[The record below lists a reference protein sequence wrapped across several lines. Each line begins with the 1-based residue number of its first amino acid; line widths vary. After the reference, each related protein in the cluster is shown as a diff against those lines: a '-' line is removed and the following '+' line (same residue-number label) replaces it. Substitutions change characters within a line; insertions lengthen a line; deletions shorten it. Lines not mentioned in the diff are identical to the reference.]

1 MTMLPSTKMRELTV
15 LLVCATAAATATAA
29 CGSSSSPALLG
40 NQKVVTASPPSQADL
55 VAFSRLTNA
64 IPTEIS
70 ADGSTAYGVVDSGN
84 PWVLL
89 DPAAFPTAATLPANG
104 GPLDAITAGGLTRS
118 KPYVIPTSTGDVSG
132 DATLTLRGNLGCS
145 VLCGQV
151 ASFDYRAVTFT
162 LGDTP
167 PTDAPTDLGA
177 TLSVPFTLSG
187 GGSDEGVP
195 IPASRVV
202 VPVVIEGTTFSMIVD
217 TGASDVILS
226 ADAYNSIVADGRVQ
240 TDGGMSQTTTGTSDS
255 SITRVRS
262 IVVGDATVERPVIG
276 HDAAFDANI
285 AEVSADVG
293 HTIDG
298 SLGGTFLRN
307 YYVTLD
313 YPNLAVN
320 LAPYPDTS
328 FLLDQGEMIG
338 IAVEDVGGG
347 YLVSEV
353 STAAAAAGVNVGD
366 VVLSIDGQDL
376 ASISPL
382 QVATLFYGTV
392 GTTKKVTFGAAAML
406 DNQSIDL
413 TVEEMLPLAN
423 PR

>member
-1 MTMLPSTKMRELTV
+1 MLPSMKMRELTV
-15 LLVCATAAATATAA
+15 LLACACAAATATAG

-40 NQKVVTASPPSQADL
+40 SQTVTASPPSPADL

-104 GPLDAITAGGLTRS
+104 GALDAITAGGFTRT
-118 KPYVIPTSTGDVSG
+118 KPYVIATSTGDVSG
-132 DATLTLRGNLGCS
+132 DSTLTLRGNLGCS

-162 LGDTP
+162 LGDAAP
-167 PTDAPTDLGA
+167 ADAPTDLGA
-177 TLSVPFTLSG
+177 SLSVPFTLSG
-187 GGSDEGVP
+187 GGSDDGVP

-202 VPVVIEGTTFSMIVD
+202 VPVVIEGITFSMIID

-226 ADAYNSIVADGRVQ
+226 ADAYNGIVADGRVQ

-262 IVVGDATVERPVIG
+262 IVVGGATVERPIIG

-313 YPNLAVN
+313 YPSQTVN

-338 IAVEDVGGG
+338 ITVQYVDGA

-353 STAAAAAGVNVGD
+353 STATAALGVNVGD
-366 VVLSIDGQDL
+366 IVVSIDGQDL

-392 GTTKKVTFGAAAML
+392 GATKKVTFGAAATL
-406 DNQSIDL
+406 EDQTLDL

-423 PR
+423 QR

>member
-1 MTMLPSTKMRELTV
+1 MLPSGKMRELTV
-15 LLVCATAAATATAA
+15 LLVSVSAMASATVA
-29 CGSSSSPALLG
+29 CGSSSSPAPLAT
-40 NQKVVTASPPSQADL
+40 KTVTASPASAADL
-55 VAFSRLTNA
+55 IAFSRLTNA
-64 IPTEIS
+64 IPTEIT

-89 DPAAFPTAATLPANG
+89 DPAAFPSAATLPASG
-104 GPLDAITAGGLTRS
+104 GALDAITAGGVTRT

-132 DATLTLRGNLGCS
+132 DSTLTLRGNLGCS

-162 LGDTP
+162 LGDTA

-177 TLSVPFTLSG
+177 PLSVPFTLSG
-187 GGSDEGVP
+187 GGTDDGVP

-226 ADAYNSIVADGRVQ
+226 AGAYNSIVADGRVQ

-262 IVVGDATVERPVIG
+262 IVVGDATVDRPVIG

-313 YPNLAVN
+313 YPNQIVN
-320 LAPYPDTS
+320 LAPYPDTG
-328 FLLDQGEMIG
+328 FLLDPGEMIG
-338 IAVEDVGGG
+338 LMVQYVDGG
-347 YLVSEV
+347 YFVSAV
-353 STAAAAAGVNVGD
+353 STGAAELGVNVGD
-366 VVLSIDGQDL
+366 IVVAIDGQDL

-392 GTTKKVTFGAAAML
+392 GTTKKVTFGAAATL
-406 DNQSIDL
+406 DGQTVDV